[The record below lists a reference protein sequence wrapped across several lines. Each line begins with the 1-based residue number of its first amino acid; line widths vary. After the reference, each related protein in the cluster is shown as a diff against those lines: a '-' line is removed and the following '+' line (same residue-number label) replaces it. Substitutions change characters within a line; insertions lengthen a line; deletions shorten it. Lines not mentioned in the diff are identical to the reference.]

1 MKVPHNRNDQSL
13 TLTLHPV
20 AQVAQTA
27 ASLYIMK
34 IVNSITATFPRAN
47 KNTLFLLLIFKNRK
61 HILRKPVDSRDPLM
75 KLDENVILPSF
86 RKAHPC
92 YISEVKTLNLSLP

>member
-1 MKVPHNRNDQSL
+1 MKVLPNRNDRSL

-20 AQVAQTA
+20 AQVAQTV

-47 KNTLFLLLIFKNRK
+47 KNTLFAF
-61 HILRKPVDSRDPLM
+61 DFQ
-75 KLDENVILPSF
+75 EQ
-86 RKAHPC
+86 
-92 YISEVKTLNLSLP
+92 KTHFMETSGFS